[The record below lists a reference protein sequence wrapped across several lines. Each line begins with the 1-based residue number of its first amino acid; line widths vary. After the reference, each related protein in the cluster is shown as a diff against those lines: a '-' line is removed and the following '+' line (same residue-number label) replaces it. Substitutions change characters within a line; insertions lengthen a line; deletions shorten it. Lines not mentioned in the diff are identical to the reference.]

1 MVRHVIIWTLSD
13 DLTDEQKA
21 DAKLRAKQGLEGLKG
36 RIDGLESI
44 EVHINGLESSN
55 GDMMLDSSFTDEAA
69 LKAYQT
75 NPDHLEVAKFIR
87 TVVSDRKCL
96 DYTV

>member
-1 MVRHVIIWTLSD
+1 MVRHVIIWSLRD
-13 DLTDEQKA
+13 DLTAEQKA
-21 DAKLRAKQGLEGLKG
+21 DAKLKAKQGLEGLKG

-44 EVHINGLESSN
+44 EVHINNLDSSN
-55 GDMMLDSSFTDEAA
+55 GDMMLDSSFTDEAS

-87 TVVSDRKCL
+87 SVVSDRKCV

>member
-13 DLTDEQKA
+13 DLTAEQKA
-21 DAKLRAKQGLEGLKG
+21 DAKLRAKQGFEGLKG

>member
-1 MVRHVIIWTLSD
+1 MVRHVIIWSLRD
-13 DLTDEQKA
+13 DLTAEQKA
-21 DAKLRAKQGLEGLKG
+21 DAKLKAKQGLEGLKG

-44 EVHINGLESSN
+44 EVHINNLDSSN

-87 TVVSDRKCL
+87 SVVSDRKCV